1 MLCYIIHDMLCY
13 ITHDLIRYIT
23 HYMLCYI
30 THDLLCYITND
41 LTCYI
46 TRDLICYITHDL
58 ICYITHVLICYKT
71 HDKLCYITHDLLCY
85 ITNDL
90 ICYIT
95 HDMIWYDMLYNTW
108 RTFFFHEGWTMV
120 FKVVGGQPGPAGYI
134 SQLWTSADSLNEDVT
149 NVLGIRRS
157 FPIPYKNRLVS
168 SWQTTKPKE
177 VRHIEISKADR
188 TTWKLTLHDIN
199 TTPIEPDWSGVV
211 LSRPLTAVSLCF
223 DFYRCCVYVSQS
235 KFSLAEFSVL
245 LGNFFADQ
253 VLLWI
258 LRSAAYSFAVHSF
271 MPIVNLRNRTEEQR
285 RRQTLCHKRDNDL
298 VWKKLASNFTFL

>member
-1 MLCYIIHDMLCY
+1 
-13 ITHDLIRYIT
+13 
-23 HYMLCYI
+23 
-30 THDLLCYITND
+30 
-41 LTCYI
+41 
-46 TRDLICYITHDL
+46 
-58 ICYITHVLICYKT
+58 
-71 HDKLCYITHDLLCY
+71 
-85 ITNDL
+85 
-90 ICYIT
+90 
-95 HDMIWYDMLYNTW
+95 MIWYDMLYNTW

-199 TTPIEPDWSGVV
+199 TTPIEPHWSGVV

-245 LGNFFADQ
+245 LGNFFCWSGLALDPTFCGIFVCGSFLHANSELTQ
-253 VLLWI
+253 QDRRAKKAANLVPQAWQWFSLKKIGLK
-258 LRSAAYSFAVHSF
+258 LHLPLNRSF
-271 MPIVNLRNRTEEQR
+271 R
-285 RRQTLCHKRDNDL
+285 KRLKNIDI
-298 VWKKLASNFTFL
+298 

>member
-1 MLCYIIHDMLCY
+1 MMCYVIQHMIWSFMLHNTWYVMLY
-13 ITHDLIRYIT
+13 NRWS
-23 HYMLCYI
+23 
-30 THDLLCYITND
+30 DLLYDTWYVMLYNTWSD
-41 LTCYI
+41 LLYNTWY
-46 TRDLICYITHDL
+46 
-58 ICYITHVLICYKT
+58 VLLYKT
-71 HDKLCYITHDLLCY
+71 WSDLLY
-85 ITNDL
+85 NT
-90 ICYIT
+90 
-95 HDMIWYDMLYNTW
+95 WYDMLYNTW

-134 SQLWTSADSLNEDVT
+134 YQLWTSADSLNEDVT
-149 NVLGIRRS
+149 NVLGISRS

-199 TTPIEPDWSGVV
+199 TTPIEPHWSGVV

-223 DFYRCCVYVSQS
+223 GFYRCCVYVSQS

-285 RRQTLCHKRDNDL
+285 RRQTLCDKRDNDL
-298 VWKKLASNFTFL
+298 VWKKLASNFTLL